1 MVTVRPRL
9 TDEERAQRKRDSWN
23 AILSQTRPYK
33 VPTVDEFVEDFVR
46 RFGGVAVNTRE
57 TADEML
63 VYFGL
68 PTTFTFQELRSKFRE
83 KISVVHPDHGG
94 SLDEARKCLSF
105 YEALKARVT

>member
-1 MVTVRPRL
+1 MRPRL

-23 AILSQTRPYK
+23 AILNQTRPYK

-46 RFGGVAVNTRE
+46 RFGGVAVDTRE

-68 PTTFTFQELRSKFRE
+68 PTTFTLQELKTAFRE
-83 KISVVHPDHGG
+83 KIRIVHPDKGG
-94 SLDEARKCLSF
+94 SLDEARKCISF
-105 YEALKARVT
+105 YEALKARVS